1 MVILI
6 PPLFGGRRIHDT
18 EASYSH
24 GVEPPWIL
32 PKEWRLCKNQS
43 SSFVIPTKVGIQFM
57 FARYGS
63 PLSQG

>member
-32 PKEWRLCKNQS
+32 PKGMPS
-43 SSFVIPTKVGIQFM
+43 AFT
-57 FARYGS
+57 
-63 PLSQG
+63 PLRSVQNDNDVAF